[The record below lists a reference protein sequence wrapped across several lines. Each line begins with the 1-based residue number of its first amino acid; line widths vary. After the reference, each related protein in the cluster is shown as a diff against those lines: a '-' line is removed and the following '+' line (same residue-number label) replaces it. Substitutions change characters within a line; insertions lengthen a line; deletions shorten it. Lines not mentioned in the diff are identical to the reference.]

1 MRYYIATLLLLLII
15 PFANAKNGIKY
26 LEDSLENRISNNLD
40 FSPAERLNTI
50 RNAMDISRETKRQY
64 FSRLLYTEAMDLQDV
79 YYSKTGILSCLA
91 YAINQD
97 QSDSINYYVSLIKK
111 VLKDEK
117 NKMELDFILTY
128 AQTLTDVRYVYFK
141 QGDET
146 SSIINRYQM
155 LLENEKTS
163 SDLEKISAHYFMGM
177 YYTTLKNSFN
187 KSEINDKIA
196 TEYKKAIH
204 LLKQYPIEISSPFLK
219 GSYSMICDFLQ
230 NKKEKLEYTL
240 EYKDFEETS
249 IDLAKKKGRKYFS
262 YRRII
267 EIYALLAKNV
277 EVLGTD
283 SATLYYN
290 KFVELNNRYPNE
302 SVYPYAYNHNH
313 TSFWHYFEK
322 KDYKKALEFCDPLI
336 NYLRSNG
343 DNRYDWNMILSA
355 TANKIECLDSLG
367 CYKKAFIEQKTYIA
381 LLDTVRK
388 RNMEEKIQ
396 ETETN
401 KQLEELLVQKSELEV
416 DLQSNKK
423 QLYLSLAFFLIAI
436 AIAIFVC
443 FRLDKINRLYKT
455 LKNTNIQLKVATKKA
470 QEGER
475 AKNTF
480 IRNICHEVRTPL
492 NAVNGFSELIL
503 NPDIPAEDKEEFSRI
518 IFDSCRNITTMMD
531 DLLTISLLDN
541 DYKGLSLETIHI
553 DTICRNELDT
563 LIKLQKKNSI
573 EYLLEGDPTNDLAY
587 TNKHYFTMIISHLLR
602 NANKFTSQGKIVL
615 SYAILEEK
623 QQMLITVS
631 DTGCGIP
638 ENKKDWIFDRFTK
651 SDDFSQGSGLG
662 LYVCRLIAKK
672 MKAQIYLDTNNTT
685 GSRFVLLLPL
695 PKEQDK

>member
-1 MRYYIATLLLLLII
+1 MRYYIATFLLFLGMSFTNAQNGKEDLL
-15 PFANAKNGIKY
+15 
-26 LEDSLENRISNNLD
+26 DSLENRISDNLD
-40 FSPAERLNTI
+40 HSPIERLNTI

-64 FSRLLYTEAMDLQDV
+64 FSKLLYTEAMALQETS
-79 YYSKTGILSCLA
+79 YSKAGILSCLA

-97 QSDSINYYVSLIKK
+97 QPDSISYYKSLIKE
-111 VLKDEK
+111 VLQDETYET
-117 NKMELDFILTY
+117 ELDFILAY
-128 AQTLTDVRYVYFK
+128 AQTLADVRYVYFK

-146 SSIINRYQM
+146 SNIINRYQM
-155 LLENEKTS
+155 ILEKDHTS
-163 SDLEKISAHYFMGM
+163 SDIEKISAHYFMGM

-187 KSEINDKIA
+187 KSEINNKIA
-196 TEYKKAIH
+196 NEYKKAIY
-204 LLKQYPIEISSPFLK
+204 LLKQYPIAIASPFLK

-249 IDLAKKKGRKYFS
+249 INLAEKEGRKYFS
-262 YRRII
+262 YRRIL

-277 EVLGTD
+277 EVLGAD

-290 KFVELNNRYPNE
+290 RFVELNNRYPDEN
-302 SVYPYAYNHNH
+302 VYPYAYNHNH

-322 KDYKKALEFCDPLI
+322 KDYEKALQFSDPLI
-336 NYLRSNG
+336 NFFRTAG
-343 DNRYDWNMILSA
+343 DNRYDWNMLLSA
-355 TANKIECLDSLG
+355 TANKIECLDSLKR
-367 CYKKAFIEQKTYIA
+367 YKEAFIEQKNYIA

-388 RNMEEKIQ
+388 QNLEEKIQ
-396 ETETN
+396 ETKTN
-401 KQLEELLVQKSELEV
+401 KQLEELLVQKKQLEV

-423 QLYLSLAFFLIAI
+423 QLYFSLAFFLIAI
-436 AIAIFVC
+436 AITIYVC

-455 LKNTNIQLKVATKKA
+455 LKRTNFQLKIATKKA

-518 IFDSCRNITTMMD
+518 IFDSCRNITAMMD

-541 DYKGLSLETIHI
+541 DHKGLSLETIHI
-553 DTICRNELDT
+553 DTICRNELET
-563 LIKLQKKNSI
+563 LVKLQKKTGI
-573 EYLLEGDPTNDLAY
+573 EYRVEGDSTNDLAY

-602 NANKFTSQGKIVL
+602 NANKFTSRGTIIL
-615 SYAILEEK
+615 SYIALEDK
-623 QQMLITVS
+623 QQMLIAVS

-638 ENKKDWIFDRFTK
+638 EGKKEWIFDRFTK

-672 MKAQIYLDTNNTT
+672 MKAQISLDTDNTT